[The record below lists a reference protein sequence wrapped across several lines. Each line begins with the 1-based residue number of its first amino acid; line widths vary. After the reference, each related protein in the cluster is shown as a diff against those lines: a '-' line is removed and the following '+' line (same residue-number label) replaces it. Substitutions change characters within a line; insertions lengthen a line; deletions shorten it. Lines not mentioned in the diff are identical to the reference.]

1 MIMKQE
7 LRPSIVFS
15 TMPVFDMLRQQL
27 HMANYRVIQFIDAK
41 VSVRLWFLVIST
53 TALIVLVIHDRQ
65 LDRIN
70 DFLHNV
76 RLFAVIF

>member
-1 MIMKQE
+1 MKQE

-53 TALIVLVIHDRQ
+53 TALIAIVSWTVSMTSCTTYAFSQ
-65 LDRIN
+65 LFFN
-70 DFLHNV
+70 SKFK
-76 RLFAVIF
+76 